1 MAKKEITTKKAVKNS
16 SSSVKEKKEEKKL
29 TSKSSSASKKAN
41 SISKLAPKAEKK
53 VAKTEKKTEKKEAK
67 KEVKN
72 EIKKE
77 VKAEKKSTA
86 KKETKAPAEKK
97 TTKAEKKAEKKVS
110 ISAEEEVAAWAT
122 VSVMAEHHEPLKQ
135 EFKPVDSRLPKA
147 FHKYQ
152 ELNGRIYLS
161 NPKTYGNLPD
171 LLSLQKKGYNDFL
184 QYYLP
189 TLFEEMNPIRDLGGN
204 KLNITITDVQVSEPT
219 VDIDTCKK
227 KEQTYGWIITAKIKL
242 SEKIVD
248 EKTKKESEKVL
259 FNKRANVGTLP
270 LMTPTATY
278 IVNWVERV
286 IISQIVR
293 SYWIFY
299 SPKEVN
305 RCSFKVIPEN
315 GPWLEVDVEKAWTIV
330 GRINKSRK
338 FPITALLRVFG
349 YESDES
355 IREIFKDCFDEEDI
369 NYIDL
374 TLKKDKDTHDAVSAA
389 EFIYNKLRPGE
400 IIDAESALDYVKA
413 QFMDPNRIKVWRIA
427 RRKIN
432 AKLWLK
438 KPLWSELWNIF
449 DAEDLVAALTYL
461 LNLCNHKKDYYIDD
475 SDHLSNKR
483 IRTMWEVLY
492 SHLQPVMRK
501 FVKSVWWKLSVLN
514 TENSLKITYLV
525 NFKMIDN
532 AIK

>member
-29 TSKSSSASKKAN
+29 ASKSSSASKKAN
-41 SISKLAPKAEKK
+41 STSKSAPKVEKK
-53 VAKTEKKTEKKEAK
+53 VTKTEKKVEKKEAK
-67 KEVKN
+67 KEVKKDVKKT
-72 EIKKE
+72 IKKE
-77 VKAEKKSTA
+77 VKAGKKS
-86 KKETKAPAEKK
+86 
-97 TTKAEKKAEKKVS
+97 EKKVS
-110 ISAEEEVAAWAT
+110 ISADEEVATWAT
-122 VSVMAEHHEPLKQ
+122 VSAIAEHHEMMKQ

-161 NPKTYGNLPD
+161 NPKTYGQLPD

-242 SEKIVD
+242 SEKVVD

-293 SYWIFY
+293 SYWIF
-299 SPKEVN
+299 
-305 RCSFKVIPEN
+305 
-315 GPWLEVDVEKAWTIV
+315 
-330 GRINKSRK
+330 
-338 FPITALLRVFG
+338 
-349 YESDES
+349 
-355 IREIFKDCFDEEDI
+355 
-369 NYIDL
+369 
-374 TLKKDKDTHDAVSAA
+374 
-389 EFIYNKLRPGE
+389 
-400 IIDAESALDYVKA
+400 
-413 QFMDPNRIKVWRIA
+413 
-427 RRKIN
+427 
-432 AKLWLK
+432 
-438 KPLWSELWNIF
+438 
-449 DAEDLVAALTYL
+449 
-461 LNLCNHKKDYYIDD
+461 
-475 SDHLSNKR
+475 
-483 IRTMWEVLY
+483 
-492 SHLQPVMRK
+492 
-501 FVKSVWWKLSVLN
+501 
-514 TENSLKITYLV
+514 
-525 NFKMIDN
+525 
-532 AIK
+532 

>member
-1 MAKKEITTKKAVKNS
+1 MAKKTTTTKKAVKNS

-29 TSKSSSASKKAN
+29 VSKSNSASKKAN
-41 SISKLAPKAEKK
+41 STSKPAKK
-53 VAKTEKKTEKKEAK
+53 VEKKTVKADKKEVK

-72 EIKKE
+72 EKKP
-77 VKAEKKSTA
+77 AA
-86 KKETKAPAEKK
+86 KKETKTASNKK
-97 TTKAEKKAEKKVS
+97 VEKKVS
-110 ISAEEEVAAWAT
+110 ISTDEEVTTWAT
-122 VSVMAEHHEPLKQ
+122 VSAMAEHHEVMKQ
-135 EFKPVDSRLPKA
+135 EFKPVDSHLPKA

-242 SEKIVD
+242 SEKVVD

-400 IIDAESALDYVKA
+400 IIDAG
-413 QFMDPNRIKVWRIA
+413 
-427 RRKIN
+427 
-432 AKLWLK
+432 
-438 KPLWSELWNIF
+438 
-449 DAEDLVAALTYL
+449 
-461 LNLCNHKKDYYIDD
+461 
-475 SDHLSNKR
+475 
-483 IRTMWEVLY
+483 
-492 SHLQPVMRK
+492 
-501 FVKSVWWKLSVLN
+501 
-514 TENSLKITYLV
+514 
-525 NFKMIDN
+525 
-532 AIK
+532 